1 MDAVAQQVTHKR
13 ARVVESL
20 ERLEI
25 DEALQ
30 FISAPEVS
38 GRPTGLREIYNTLMS
53 AAVAAAGC
61 RALRPAGIKLRLA
74 SASNVPGYQSKFNG
88 NFESAT
94 ERRTVTLGLSVP
106 GPRRPPRRTAER
118 GL

>member
-38 GRPTGLREIYNTLMS
+38 GRPTGLRDYNTLRS

-61 RALRPAGIKLRLA
+61 R
-74 SASNVPGYQSKFNG
+74 
-88 NFESAT
+88 
-94 ERRTVTLGLSVP
+94 
-106 GPRRPPRRTAER
+106 
-118 GL
+118 

>member
-38 GRPTGLREIYNTLMS
+38 GRPTGLREYNTLLSMCIT
-53 AAVAAAGC
+53 A
-61 RALRPAGIKLRLA
+61 
-74 SASNVPGYQSKFNG
+74 QSTAQ
-88 NFESAT
+88 STAT
-94 ERRTVTLGLSVP
+94 ERMKVISFGAIAY
-106 GPRRPPRRTAER
+106 RRARLFA
-118 GL
+118 